1 KGEKYHIVLD
11 NEAVELSEEDLLITS
26 ESTRGYQSVTDNG
39 ITVVLDTTLTPELVE
54 EGIER
59 ELISKIQ
66 TLRKDN
72 GFNVVDHIIIQI
84 ETDIDT
90 LGVVTKYSDDI
101 RKDTL
106 SDRIDIVTGGLP
118 TEPIDI
124 NGHSVKLILSVVK

>member
-1 KGEKYHIVLD
+1 
-11 NEAVELSEEDLLITS
+11 VELSEEDLLITS